1 MTLSNSLDFNN
12 SNFNYI
18 NKFNET
24 SVIPLIDCFNKAV
37 STEKSNE
44 RYTFRGI
51 KNNETNYTYYYFEIY
66 SDDQISIVLE
76 IDLKWRVFPNA
87 GCLLYYFL

>member
-12 SNFNYI
+12 SNFNYT

-44 RYTFRGI
+44 RYTFTGI
-51 KNNETNYTYYYFEIY
+51 KNNETN
-66 SDDQISIVLE
+66 
-76 IDLKWRVFPNA
+76 
-87 GCLLYYFL
+87 